1 MSAGAGL
8 AGQAARAVG
17 WGAAGSVAKLVLQFG
32 TQIMLARILGPEQY
46 GLFAMGVLVVS
57 LATFLADFGMAYGLI
72 QKPQVS
78 DDDLRCVF
86 TWQILVGLVVATG
99 VWAGSDLI
107 ARGFG
112 EARAAAVVAALAP
125 VCLLNALS
133 APSLNMLK
141 RRMDFRSIQLSQVG
155 SYVVGHVLCGLPLA
169 LWLGDVRAL
178 IVAWLVQSTVALV
191 WAYAA
196 VRHPLRPLW
205 NTADRPA
212 MLSVGLTVMVT
223 NLLNWLLQNVDRAVV
238 ARSYTASSIGS
249 YSAAYNLVYTPTTTL
264 LGVIQPVF
272 YSASARM
279 DSADRGR
286 QAGVYQ
292 AVLLVILLLLAP
304 AYVAVA
310 VLADPIIALLYGSAW
325 RDAGALLTPFAL
337 AMPAFLIWGMSTPM
351 LWAAGYARKEFRSQ
365 LPVLLLWLLVCAA
378 ASQGPVLWVAWGVA
392 GLFFVRAAT
401 MVGQV
406 CRVLSIPARDL
417 WRTLRPGTLACVLVG
432 LSCEA
437 LLQLGQ
443 LAGVGAVG
451 LLLPVLALGLGGTLL
466 LMAATLSLTVAPD
479 VRPALR
485 PVLARLPAA
494 LRRLRALRRFLEE

>member
-1 MSAGAGL
+1 M
-8 AGQAARAVG
+8 
-17 WGAAGSVAKLVLQFG
+17 
-32 TQIMLARILGPEQY
+32 
-46 GLFAMGVLVVS
+46 
-57 LATFLADFGMAYGLI
+57 
-72 QKPQVS
+72 
-78 DDDLRCVF
+78 
-86 TWQILVGLVVATG
+86 
-99 VWAGSDLI
+99 
-107 ARGFG
+107 
-112 EARAAAVVAALAP
+112 AALAP

-417 WRTLRPGTLACVLVG
+417 WRTLRPGALACVLVG

-494 LRRLRALRRFLEE
+494 LRRLRALRRLLEE

>member
-1 MSAGAGL
+1 MSAVAGL

-141 RRMDFRSIQLSQVG
+141 RRMDLLLDTMNNRRLGPEAVVEKFGVG
-155 SYVVGHVLCGLPLA
+155 PDK
-169 LWLGDVRAL
+169 LGDVLAL

-304 AYVAVA
+304 AYVAAA

-351 LWAAGYARKEFRSQ
+351 LWAAGHARKEFRSQ

-417 WRTLRPGTLACVLVG
+417 WRTLRPGALACVLVG

-494 LRRLRALRRFLEE
+494 LRRLRALRRLLEE